1 MYSSSSNIIVIKPMR
16 IKWVKNVA
24 CMVEMRNAYKIVVR
38 NSQEKM
44 SLGRPKCKWEDN
56 TKMCFKK

>member
-1 MYSSSSNIIVIKPMR
+1 MR